1 MKQSDIKKLAKLVDR
16 VKRHDEA
23 AFVELYSQTHQKV
36 FFLAYSVTR
45 ERYLA
50 EDVVQEVYI
59 KILESLDTLRD
70 AEMFMAWLNRITYH
84 TSLKV
89 LDKQKDIFMED
100 TEMEKILVSEEDEMI
115 SQMINKEWRE
125 VLVDYI
131 LELPP
136 ELKSAIIM
144 KYYEDMRI
152 DEIAMSLD
160 CPVGTVKSRLH
171 NAKKLLRKKLTDNK
185 VKVKGVF
192 LGVAITLALNNYM
205 KTHVILA
212 LAATQMPEVAGGIA
226 GLTSVG
232 ITAAAC
238 GKVAVVSA
246 CLAGSLVT
254 VPYLGNL
261 GWGSTGAQPV
271 IVSITAQTGYTNT
284 AVQEMIEVQS
294 DLPIETIEVTG
305 EGEVIPVECLQEN
318 KQYKVMIEENGTYQI
333 TVTASNQKKAA
344 SQIKVYQID
353 KKNPTLKR
361 WTYDE
366 STGIV
371 TLTVGDDL
379 SGVDYDK
386 SYLETGG
393 VHKKLDSW
401 DKSKNEMYTHMDSK
415 EAYLW
420 LYDQSGN
427 YSIYRLTMVED
438 IEYVE
443 HKEENHE

>member
-1 MKQSDIKKLAKLVDR
+1 MKQSEIKKLAGLVER
-16 VKRHDEA
+16 VKQHDEA

-70 AEMFMAWLNRITYH
+70 TEMFMAWLNRITYH

-89 LDKQKDIFMED
+89 LDKQKDIFIED
-100 TEMEKILVSEEDEMI
+100 TEIEKILVSEEDELL
-115 SQMINKEWRE
+115 SQMINKEWRDI
-125 VLVDYI
+125 LVDYI

-144 KYYEDMRI
+144 KYYEDMRM

-171 NAKKLLRKKLTDNK
+171 NAKRLLRKKLMDNR

-192 LGVAITLALNNYM
+192 LGVAITLALDNYM

-212 LAATQMPEVAGGIA
+212 FAATTVPEVTGGIV
-226 GLTSVG
+226 GLSSIG
-232 ITAAAC
+232 ISAVAC

-246 CLAGSLVT
+246 CLAGSLIT
-254 VPYLGNL
+254 VPHLVDLN
-261 GWGSTGAQPV
+261 WGSLGPQPE
-271 IVSITAQTGYTNT
+271 IVSVRGPEGYTDT
-284 AVQEMIEVQS
+284 SVEEMIEVKS
-294 DLPIETIEVTG
+294 DSPIESVEVVSK
-305 EGEVIPVECLQEN
+305 GEVIPVECVQEN
-318 KQYKVMIEENGTYQI
+318 KEYQVVIRENGTYQI
-333 TVTASNQKKAA
+333 TVTASNHKQAF
-344 SQIKVYQID
+344 SQFEVHQID
-353 KKNPTLKR
+353 KKNPRLAN
-361 WTYDE
+361 WSYDE
-366 STGIV
+366 NTGEV
-371 TLTVGDDL
+371 TVTVQDDL

-386 SYLETGG
+386 SYLEING
-393 VHKKLDSW
+393 VKEKPDTW
-401 DKSKNEMYTHMDSK
+401 DVGKNQIRFHLDSK

-420 LYDQSGN
+420 LYDRCGN
-427 YSIYRLTMVED
+427 YNIYRLTLIED

-443 HKEENHE
+443 HKEESHE